1 MNGTDPA
8 VDEAIRL
15 QPAMVQF
22 LQQTMFE
29 AAPME
34 QSLTD
39 MAAVLAQ
46 S

>member
-1 MNGTDPA
+1 MSGSDPA

-15 QPAMVQF
+15 QPSMVQF

-29 AAPME
+29 AAPMD

-39 MAAVLAQ
+39 MAAVLGQ